1 MPSDVKTLLKK
12 HQKLVQTDGVKV
24 VSHVQK
30 DKDEWFENT
39 VMIEGVDVPFKYK
52 RQKLY
57 RNLAG
62 TRVNLTYYPEEIT
75 VAGIP
80 FEVMKVV
87 RIKVS

>member
-1 MPSDVKTLLKK
+1 MVDVKKLLKK
-12 HQKLVQTDGVKV
+12 HQRLNQSDGIKV

-30 DKDEWFENT
+30 EKDDWFENT
-39 VMIEGVDVPFKYK
+39 IMIEGCDAPFKYK

-57 RNLAG
+57 RNLSGA
-62 TRVNLTYYPEEIT
+62 RVNITYYPEETT

-87 RIKVS
+87 RIKLT